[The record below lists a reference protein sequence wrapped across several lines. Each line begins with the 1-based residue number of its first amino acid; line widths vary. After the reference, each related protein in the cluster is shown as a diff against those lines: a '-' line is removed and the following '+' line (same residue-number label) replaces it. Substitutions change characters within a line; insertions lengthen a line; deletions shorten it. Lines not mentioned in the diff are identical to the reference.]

1 MGKFF
6 LGKKRLADIGLVYCA
21 AVWGS
26 TFFIVKGALN
36 SVDPVALVGLRFLI
50 AALLMLPFAVRH
62 AKLNSWLKQGF
73 VLALIH
79 AALYL
84 TQTLGLVYTSASN
97 SGFITGLF
105 IIFIP
110 LLMFFLRGEK
120 PGPLQGVS
128 AGLAILGLWLLTGG
142 TGGLNRGDL
151 LTLVAAATYAAH
163 VVFTDKYTKAGA
175 DPLMLAF
182 HQFWIIAIISFV
194 LVWVTGR
201 PLTVSAT
208 GTWWVIGFL
217 AVFPTLTAFY
227 VQALAQKESAP
238 FRVGLI
244 FTLEPVFAAAFAW
257 TIGGESFLPAKAI
270 GGALIVAGM
279 LSGELSGLYSGR
291 VAEKEALPV

>member
-1 MGKFF
+1 MDKIFS
-6 LGKKRLADIGLVYCA
+6 GKKRLADIGLVYCA

-26 TFFIVKGALN
+26 TFFVVKGALN
-36 SVDPVALVGLRFLI
+36 SVDPVTLVGLRFLI
-50 AALLMLPFAVRH
+50 AALLMLPFTARH
-62 AKLNSWLKQGF
+62 AKLNYCLKQGF

-110 LLMFFLRGEK
+110 LLMFFMRGER
-120 PGPLQGVS
+120 PLPLQGVS

-142 TGGLNRGDL
+142 TGGFNRGDM

-163 VVFTDKYTKAGA
+163 VVFTDKYAKAGA
-175 DPLMLAF
+175 DAMMLAF
-182 HQFWIIAIISFV
+182 HQFWIIALISFL
-194 LVWVTGR
+194 LVWTTGR
-201 PLTVSAT
+201 PLTVSAP

-227 VQALAQKESAP
+227 VQVLAQKESVP

-244 FTLEPVFAAAFAW
+244 FTLEPVFAAVFAW
-257 TIGGESFLPAKAI
+257 TLGGESFVPIKAA
-270 GGALIVAGM
+270 GGFLIVAGM
-279 LSGELSGLYSGR
+279 LAGELSGLYHSR
-291 VAEKEALPV
+291 VAKKAMLMV

>member
-1 MGKFF
+1 MNKLFA
-6 LGKKRLADIGLVYCA
+6 GKKKLADLGLLYCA

-26 TFFIVKGALN
+26 TFFAVKGALN
-36 SVDPVALVGLRFLI
+36 SVDPVTLVGLRFLI
-50 AALLMLPFAVRH
+50 AALLMLPFAARH
-62 AKLNSWLKQGF
+62 AKLSSWLKQGF

-84 TQTLGLVYTSASN
+84 TQTLGMVYTSASN

-120 PGPLQGVS
+120 PVPLQGVS
-128 AGLAILGLWLLTGG
+128 ACLAILGLWLLTGG
-142 TGGLNRGDL
+142 AGGFNRGDM

-194 LVWVTGR
+194 LVWATGR
-201 PLTVSAT
+201 PLTVSAP

-227 VQALAQKESAP
+227 VQALAQRESAP

-244 FTLEPVFAAAFAW
+244 FTLEPVFAAFFAW
-257 TIGGESFLPAKAI
+257 TLGGESFVPIKAV
-270 GGALIVAGM
+270 GGSLIVAGM
-279 LSGELSGLYSGR
+279 LAGELAGLYNNRG
-291 VAEKEALPV
+291 AKKETAAV